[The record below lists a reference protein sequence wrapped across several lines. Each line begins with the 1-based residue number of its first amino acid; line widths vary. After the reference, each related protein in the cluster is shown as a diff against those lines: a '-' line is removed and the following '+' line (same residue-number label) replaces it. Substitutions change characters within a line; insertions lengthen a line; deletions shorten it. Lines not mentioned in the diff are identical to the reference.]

1 MQFAHPLTAAQ
12 RAALAGEEPH
22 LALAADLPA
31 AGAVVVVATRAGL
44 HAFAGDERT
53 AHLPFAGLAKI
64 EVDELAGGARLVAER
79 AGGGLVRV
87 AAYTKALVP
96 EFAVFARAAND
107 LRQGRTALLP
117 EELKPA
123 YCAACG
129 APLSERGAPCVRC
142 VPRSRVARRL
152 LGLLAPYRP
161 RVAALMAVTVLM
173 VAAQLLPPWI
183 TKQIVDRVISG
194 QHPQELPGWIGA
206 MIGCAL
212 FFLVARVTSG
222 RLTSWLSARL
232 VTDLRTRL
240 HAHLQRL
247 KLSYHQKRESGELV
261 GRVMNDTGELNQ
273 FLVEGVPFLITN
285 TLSFI
290 AIACILLAID
300 PLLALLVFL
309 PVPFLILGGSFF
321 WARLSPYFHRQGD
334 AIGRMHGELAESLGG
349 IRAVKMGV
357 QEARRDRE
365 FGAAA
370 ERWMDVRQRLDRGW
384 LGFSE
389 GMMCIMSIGVA
400 LVWYFAARR
409 IADGASGFTTGDLLA
424 FVGYIWMFYGPLQWF
439 TAIFNWMSHAV
450 TGAERVF
457 AVLDEKPEIVDAPG
471 AKPLPRVTGL
481 VELRDVHFSY
491 ERGKEV
497 LKGVSFRVEPGT
509 MVGLVGKSG
518 SGKSTIISLL
528 ARFHEPDSGD
538 VLLDGTPLRGL
549 RLDDLRRH
557 IGVVMQEPFLFHG
570 SILDNIRFGT
580 PDAAFAD
587 VVRAAKAARAHEF
600 ICDKEDGY
608 DTVVGDG
615 GVRLSG
621 GEKQRISI
629 ARAILSDPPLLI
641 LDEATSAVD
650 SETEQGIQE
659 AITTLIKGRTT
670 IAIAHRLA
678 TLRDAHRLVVV
689 EDGKIVEEGT
699 HEELRAKPD
708 GHFARLV
715 SLQQE
720 NNRLRDAV
728 FNP

>member
-12 RAALAGEEPH
+12 RAALAGEEPR
-22 LALAADLPA
+22 LVLAADLPT
-31 AGAVVVVATRAGL
+31 AGAIVVVATATGL

-53 AHLPFAGLAKI
+53 AHLPFPGLAKI

-79 AGGGLVRV
+79 CDGALVRV
-87 AAYTKALVP
+87 ATYTKALVP

-107 LRQGRTALLP
+107 LRQGRPVLLP

-123 YCAACG
+123 YCATCG
-129 APLSERGAPCVRC
+129 APLAERGAPCVRC

-161 RVAALMAVTVLM
+161 RVIGLMAVTVLM
-173 VAAQLLPPWI
+173 VSAQLLPPWI

-194 QHPQELPGWIGA
+194 KHPSELPWWIGG
-206 MIGCAL
+206 MVGCAL

-321 WARLSPYFHRQGD
+321 WARLAPYFHRQGD

-400 LVWYFAARR
+400 LVWYFAAKR
-409 IADGASGFTTGDLLA
+409 IADGPAAGGTGFTTGDLLA

-491 ERGKEV
+491 ERGKVV

-509 MVGLVGKSG
+509 MVGLVGK
-518 SGKSTIISLL
+518 
-528 ARFHEPDSGD
+528 
-538 VLLDGTPLRGL
+538 
-549 RLDDLRRH
+549 
-557 IGVVMQEPFLFHG
+557 
-570 SILDNIRFGT
+570 
-580 PDAAFAD
+580 
-587 VVRAAKAARAHEF
+587 
-600 ICDKEDGY
+600 
-608 DTVVGDG
+608 
-615 GVRLSG
+615 
-621 GEKQRISI
+621 
-629 ARAILSDPPLLI
+629 
-641 LDEATSAVD
+641 
-650 SETEQGIQE
+650 
-659 AITTLIKGRTT
+659 
-670 IAIAHRLA
+670 
-678 TLRDAHRLVVV
+678 
-689 EDGKIVEEGT
+689 
-699 HEELRAKPD
+699 
-708 GHFARLV
+708 
-715 SLQQE
+715 
-720 NNRLRDAV
+720 
-728 FNP
+728 